1 AKEINELL
9 EKPTF
14 IEAEQNNL
22 LQDLCVMLN
31 KKSSKDQLIMEM
43 FHSTNNYF
51 REFCVHG
58 TKTDCKKNRKTAR
71 ACNRLHF
78 RPMLRPHTELE
89 LGDCSY
95 LNTCHRMDTCKYV
108 HYELDDDEE
117 KWAFVQRN
125 EIPSGV
131 VFTPPT
137 KVLPPQWINC
147 DVRKFDFSILG
158 KFTVI
163 MADPPWDIHMTLPY
177 GTMTDDEMKA
187 MAISELQD
195 EGLIFLWV
203 TGRAM
208 ELGRECL
215 AIWGYD
221 RADELVWIKTN
232 QLQRLIRTGRTG
244 HWLNHSKE
252 HCLVGIKGNPE
263 GLNWGLDCDVLVGE
277 VRETSRKP
285 DEIYGI
291 IDRLAPGTRKLDY
304 LDPQFRSHLMT
315 KKCLMEILT
324 KYNIPCKP
332 SMKKS
337 EIVEIFE
344 RNKKRLQSLTFDN
357 ETGHSTDQE
366 SNNSDDNNEVDN
378 GNESDTTV
386 VSYNEIPSKITGSYI
401 INGTTTIIQE
411 QHTTITQR
419 QPATTTQRQPST
431 IQEQLATITQ
441 DRLSSL
447 SSNNANEPPPPNI
460 VDEPSS
466 NNADESPPS
475 NIVDESPSNN
485 VNESPSINDIER
497 SPSLRVIYGN
507 TSHELHYNL
516 PRYCGAGTKFNSND
530 YFRRTNRRLN
540 LKVYNESEWIQKK
553 NILKSIVLIIIMA
566 LLFCHRVKNSTGY
579 CHNGDSNL
587 ICTPCPDSS
596 KCIGG
601 RIVSC
606 DDGYK
611 LSKSI
616 FSLYDMTSTYC
627 KAEMSAKEK
636 TAFYSE
642 TLKKA
647 ATTQSQNNMVCGNG
661 VKNTMLLHN
670 LKSRIRDQMYEDS
683 DEIFENFI
691 RHGLEALK
699 NDHDLIIRE
708 YGIK

>member
-1 AKEINELL
+1 MALHYFLIFGLFVVEIAAFLVLIIPFPSRFRRNILLWISKSTLVNATYGTYKIQKEIVDRSDQRLASVHAAKKFYNQRQLESAKREIGIQNESGEKGKNLKKENQDLKKEL
-9 EKPTF
+9 E
-14 IEAEQNNL
+14 EQKLKSQETENL
-22 LQDLCVMLN
+22 LKQ
-31 KKSSKDQLIMEM
+31 I
-43 FHSTNNYF
+43 
-51 REFCVHG
+51 
-58 TKTDCKKNRKTAR
+58 
-71 ACNRLHF
+71 
-78 RPMLRPHTELE
+78 
-89 LGDCSY
+89 
-95 LNTCHRMDTCKYV
+95 
-108 HYELDDDEE
+108 
-117 KWAFVQRN
+117 
-125 EIPSGV
+125 
-131 VFTPPT
+131 
-137 KVLPPQWINC
+137 
-147 DVRKFDFSILG
+147 
-158 KFTVI
+158 
-163 MADPPWDIHMTLPY
+163 
-177 GTMTDDEMKA
+177 
-187 MAISELQD
+187 ELQKSEYLKLLD
-195 EGLIFLWV
+195 K
-203 TGRAM
+203 
-208 ELGRECL
+208 
-215 AIWGYD
+215 
-221 RADELVWIKTN
+221 KTN
-232 QLQRLIRTGRTG
+232 TVQQMTYI
-244 HWLNHSKE
+244 
-252 HCLVGIKGNPE
+252 
-263 GLNWGLDCDVLVGE
+263 
-277 VRETSRKP
+277 
-285 DEIYGI
+285 
-291 IDRLAPGTRKLDY
+291 DY